1 MPSRPRAQINLR
13 IETELRESLERAAAK
28 RSVSLNRE
36 LGDRLR
42 RSLDQERVPSGRNA
56 LARAIL
62 RIVEEAMNAAGDA
75 ALFDQTHSW
84 EVARQK
90 DWTNDPYAYGQAVA
104 AGIEVLRE
112 FTPSGDQI
120 IPIGPTLD
128 ARFWAEFFLK
138 QAASGKGHVPET
150 QPLAEALHAG
160 LGDLV
165 DRISAFANINP
176 SKNAETRIAAK
187 SGGTADAPRKQK

>member
-13 IETELRESLERAAAK
+13 IDAELRESLDRAATEHG
-28 RSVSLNRE
+28 VSLNRE

-42 RSLDQERVPSGRNA
+42 RSLEQERVPSGRNA

-62 RIVEEAMNAAGDA
+62 RIVEEAMNAAGES
-75 ALFDQTHSW
+75 ALFSQTHSW
-84 EVARQK
+84 DVARQK

-104 AGIEVLRE
+104 AGIEVLKE

-120 IPIGPTLD
+120 MPLTTTLD

-138 QAASGKGHVPET
+138 QAATGKGHVPET

-160 LGDLV
+160 LGNLA

-176 SKNAETRIAAK
+176 GKNADARIAAK
-187 SGGTADAPRKQK
+187 PSPTANAPRKQK